1 MSSDKYDYIFK
12 IFTFGATYVDKT
24 EFILRFTNDSYIPYI
39 PTSYAT
45 IGVFFVQ
52 KIIDFE
58 NKCIQ
63 LLIWDSYGEERFRA
77 LTKSQLNGAHGV
89 IFIYDITKKHSF
101 ENVRNWVKDTE
112 SIADKSLKRVLIG
125 NKCDEP
131 NREVSE
137 EDGKKFADKHNIGF
151 FETSAKTGKNVNEVF
166 YYLVEEILKDDEII
180 KKEEIK
186 LSNKNDN
193 NKKNKCAK

>member
-1 MSSDKYDYIFK
+1 M
-12 IFTFGATYVDKT
+12 V
-24 EFILRFTNDSYIPYI
+24 
-39 PTSYAT
+39 
-45 IGVFFVQ
+45 
-52 KIIDFE
+52 
-58 NKCIQ
+58 
-63 LLIWDSYGEERFRA
+63 EEVE
-77 LTKSQLNGAHGV
+77 LK
-89 IFIYDITKKHSF
+89 
-101 ENVRNWVKDTE
+101 
-112 SIADKSLKRVLIG
+112 ADKSFKRVLIG

>member
-12 IFTFGATYVDKT
+12 IYTFGGTYVDKT
-24 EFILRFTNDSYIPYI
+24 EFILKFTNDSYITYF

-45 IGVFFVQ
+45 IGVFLVQ

-63 LLIWDSYGEERFRA
+63 LLISDSCGEERFRG
-77 LTKSQLNGAHGV
+77 LTKSQLKGAHGV
-89 IFIYDITKKHSF
+89 IFIYDITKKYSF
-101 ENVRNWVKDTE
+101 ENIRNWVKDTE
-112 SIADKSLKRVLIG
+112 LIADKSLKRVLIG

-137 EDGKKFADKHNIGF
+137 EDGKQFADKHNIGF
-151 FETSAKTGKNVNEVF
+151 FETYS
-166 YYLVEEILKDDEII
+166 
-180 KKEEIK
+180 
-186 LSNKNDN
+186 
-193 NKKNKCAK
+193 